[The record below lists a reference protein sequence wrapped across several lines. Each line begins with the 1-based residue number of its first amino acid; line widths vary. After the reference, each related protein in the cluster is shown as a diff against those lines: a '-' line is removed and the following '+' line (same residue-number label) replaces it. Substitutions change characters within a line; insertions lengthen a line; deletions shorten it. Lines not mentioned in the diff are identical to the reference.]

1 MKKCNTMR
9 HCSIINKYSLFYVFL
24 SLATTLLLSSCVTK
38 TDAKKFRIGFSQC
51 TGNDLW
57 RQTMMEEMKR
67 ELSFHNNIE
76 FIYRD
81 AGGNSQ
87 KQVAQ
92 IEELAKQNID
102 ILIVSPNELQPLSSE
117 IQKVYEAGLRVVVV
131 DRRIV
136 SENYTAFIGAS
147 NFEVGQNAGRYAA
160 SLLKGKGNVIEV
172 TGLPGASPVIDRHNG
187 FMDII
192 SHYPSIKYLK
202 KLDDNS
208 KPFNEVEEETIK
220 STKNLD
226 LIFAQNDFMAYDA
239 YKICK
244 KLGLEKRIKIIG
256 IDGLAVK
263 DGGLDMVAN
272 KYISA
277 TVLYPTGGQEA
288 IITAINILENK
299 PFKKEN
305 QLVTTI
311 IDSSNVRIM
320 KLQSEKVISQQK
332 DIEARQKLIDQQLLI
347 TQNQSTVI
355 FMITL
360 ALTITLVF
368 GGITFYYLRENKKIT
383 NQLEKQNKEISEQKN
398 QLVIMSQKAEDAHQ
412 AKLNFF
418 TNISHEFR
426 TPLTLILSPL
436 EELLTNTKL
445 PISYKQTLQLVQK
458 NVIRLYKLVNQLMD
472 FRKIELEKMQLRA
485 SNNDLIAF
493 TKEIVASYE
502 VLAKN
507 KNINLQFFTSEVK
520 LPVWFDVS
528 MIDKVIFNLLS
539 NAFKFTK
546 ENGFIHVSISK
557 ENEKAVIKV
566 EDSGIGMSP
575 ETIAHAF
582 EPFFQGEYENYKGT
596 GLGLALSRELIG
608 IHHGT
613 ITVKSE
619 KWKGTLF
626 EVELPLGNAH
636 LSENEMIA
644 ESETTNLIS
653 EDARIYITEL
663 YDNNKYDEESE
674 PGNTQ
679 KDYSILIIEDN
690 DDLRLYL
697 QAQLAK
703 KYDVLVAENSNLALQ
718 QVFDNLP
725 DLVICDVVIP
735 GKNGLEVTKIL
746 KSDVRTAHIP
756 IVLLTARSEDN
767 QKIEGLK
774 TGADAYM
781 TKPFNIQYLQQTM
794 ESLLQNREKTK
805 VHYSSEILVEE
816 KSQVSKKTDRKFIS
830 EFTAI
835 VEKNIAN
842 EKFGV
847 EDICS
852 ELLMSRIAL
861 YRKVKAVM
869 NCNVNDYII
878 TTRLQKAK
886 YYLQHEELSIAEV
899 AFKTG
904 FSSPAYFSTVF
915 KSKLGVSPASFKK
928 EH

>member
-1 MKKCNTMR
+1 MR
-9 HCSIINKYSLFYVFL
+9 HNSIIYKHPLFIVLIILTIIVFF
-24 SLATTLLLSSCVTK
+24 TSCSTN
-38 TDAKKFRIGFSQC
+38 TGTKKFRIGFSQC

-57 RQTMMEEMKR
+57 RKTMMDEMKR

-92 IEELAKQNID
+92 IEELAKQDID

-117 IQKVYEAGLRVVVV
+117 IQKVYEGGLRVVVV
-131 DRRIV
+131 DRRII
-136 SENYTAFIGAS
+136 SQNYTAFIGAS
-147 NFEVGQNAGRYAA
+147 NFEVGQNAGRYAV
-160 SLLKGKGNVIEV
+160 SLLKGKGNIIEV

-187 FMDII
+187 FMDVI
-192 SHYPSIKYLK
+192 SHYPDIKYLK

-208 KPFNEVEEETIK
+208 KPFNEVEEQTIK

-272 KYISA
+272 KYVSA

-288 IITAINILENK
+288 IITALNILENR

-347 TQNQSTVI
+347 TRNQSTVI
-355 FMITL
+355 LIITL

-368 GGITFYYLRENKKIT
+368 GGITFYFLRENKKIT
-383 NQLEKQNKEISEQKN
+383 NQLENQNKEISAQKN
-398 QLVIMSQKAEDAHQ
+398 QLIVMSQKAEDAHQ
-412 AKLNFF
+412 AKLIFF

-436 EELLTNTKL
+436 EEMMLNTKM
-445 PISYKQTLQLVQK
+445 PISNKQTLQLIQK

-472 FRKIELEKMQLRA
+472 FRKIELDKMQLKA
-485 SNNDLIAF
+485 SNNDLIGF

-520 LPVWFDVS
+520 ILVWFDVS

-539 NAFKFTK
+539 NAFKFTR
-546 ENGFIHVSISK
+546 EGGFIHVSVSK

-566 EDSGIGMSP
+566 EDNGIGMSP
-575 ETIAHAF
+575 ETITHAF

-596 GLGLALSRELIG
+596 GLGLALSKELVA

-613 ITVKSE
+613 IDVKSE
-619 KWKGTLF
+619 KWKCTLF
-626 EVELPLGNAH
+626 KIELPLGRAH
-636 LSENEMIA
+636 LEEDEMVG
-644 ESETTNLIS
+644 EPETSNVIT
-653 EDARIYITEL
+653 EDAKIYITEL
-663 YDNNKYDEESE
+663 YERQNY
-674 PGNTQ
+674 NTETELANTP
-679 KDYSILIIEDN
+679 KEYSILIIEDN

-697 QAQLAK
+697 QVQLSK
-703 KYDVLVAENSNLALQ
+703 TYDVLVAENANVALQ
-718 QVFDNLP
+718 LVFDNLP
-725 DLVICDVVIP
+725 DLIICDIVIP

-756 IVLLTARSEDN
+756 VILLTARSDDN

-781 TKPFNIQYLQQTM
+781 TKPFSIQYLLQTM

-805 VHYSSEILVEE
+805 GHYSSEILVEE

-835 VEKNIAN
+835 IEKNIAN
-842 EKFGV
+842 EAFGI
-847 EDICS
+847 EDICA

-886 YYLQHEELSIAEV
+886 YYLKHEDLSIAEV

-915 KSKLGVSPASFKK
+915 KTKLGVSPVAFKK